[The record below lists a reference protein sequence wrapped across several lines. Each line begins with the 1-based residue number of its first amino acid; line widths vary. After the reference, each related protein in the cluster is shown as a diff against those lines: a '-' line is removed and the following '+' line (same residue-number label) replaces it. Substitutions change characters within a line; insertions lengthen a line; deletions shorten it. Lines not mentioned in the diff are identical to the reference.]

1 MSTVPVEIKI
11 AGRTYPLRVEAADE
25 KFLRQAEKAIEKR
38 LAQWTQNAGT
48 RDAQDRLA
56 MILLTGWVEMLKES
70 NARDVKLSFL
80 DTKLKSLAK
89 TLQTVQPDA
98 SEA

>member
-1 MSTVPVEIKI
+1 MSDVPVEIKI
-11 AGRTYPLRVEAADE
+11 AGRIYPLRVAAADE

-38 LAQWTQNAGT
+38 IQQWTQNAGT

-56 MILLTGWVEMLKES
+56 MILLTGWVDMLKENQS
-70 NARDVKLSFL
+70 RDTKLSFL

-89 TLQTVQPDA
+89 TLQAVD
-98 SEA
+98 EK